1 MEIRHERKECC
12 RIPTSEKKRLKSPK
26 ESHTDERPVSPVNG
40 QPLPM
45 GKQFTRENARDMQKR
60 STESKNEK
68 RSIARAFRERLTAEF
83 TDDKGNKMTGAEI
96 IAMSIYKGANNGN
109 AKMVEIALGLLGE
122 KPAETV
128 NVNMPDPSI
137 MDEIRSRMEQ
147 SDA

>member
-1 MEIRHERKECC
+1 
-12 RIPTSEKKRLKSPK
+12 
-26 ESHTDERPVSPVNG
+26 
-40 QPLPM
+40 M
-45 GKQFTRENARDMQKR
+45 GKQFTSENARDMQKR
-60 STESKNEK
+60 STVSKNEK

-128 NVNMPDPSI
+128 NINAPDPSI
-137 MDEIRSRMEQ
+137 MDEIRSRMEHT
-147 SDA
+147 DV

>member
-1 MEIRHERKECC
+1 MA
-12 RIPTSEKKRLKSPK
+12 KKMDLSKLQHGTRDSDGNPI
-26 ESHTDERPVSPVNG
+26 SPVNG
-40 QPLPM
+40 QPVPN
-45 GKQFTRENARDMQKR
+45 GNKFTSENAREMQKR
-60 STESKNEK
+60 GQKTIQEK

-96 IAMSIYKGANNGN
+96 IAMSIFKGANNGN

-137 MDEIRSRMEQ
+137 MEEIRKRMEQ
-147 SDA
+147 TTA